1 MNRRGFTL
9 VELLAVIIIIG
20 LLSIFIIPNII
31 AALNNSKEASYN
43 TLLENIVISSQ
54 TYYEECEYG
63 NLSDTSRYGEYACT
77 ITGNRVNTTL
87 SALAN
92 TGFLKVTDT
101 KVISGKEVKVVLNP
115 KNDYDMS
122 SCKISI
128 EKQKIEQTP
137 DEHGITS
144 TKIIYKVT
152 EIPESGIDCPTTSEY
167 EGVA

>member
-31 AALNNSKEASYN
+31 VALNNSKEASYN

-63 NLSDTSRYGEYACT
+63 NLSDTTRY
-77 ITGNRVNTTL
+77 
-87 SALAN
+87 
-92 TGFLKVTDT
+92 GFLKVTDT

-122 SCKISI
+122 NCPIVI
-128 EKQKIEQTP
+128 EKIKTLQSP
-137 DEHGITS
+137 DEHGITN
-144 TKIIYKVT
+144 TKITYKVT
-152 EIPESGIDCPTTSEY
+152 GSGTNCPTTSEY

>member
-31 AALNNSKEASYN
+31 AALNNSKEASYT

-63 NLSDTSRYGEYACT
+63 NLSDTTRYGTYACT
-77 ITGNRVNTTL
+77 VNGNRVNTTL

-122 SCKISI
+122 NCPIVI
-128 EKQKIEQTP
+128 EKIKTLQSP
-137 DEHGITS
+137 DEHGITN
-144 TKIIYKVT
+144 TKITYKVT
-152 EIPESGIDCPTTSEY
+152 GSGTNCPTTSEY